1 MELLSTNTVIFFG
14 LVIQFSTNPVTTE
27 RRTRSGSL
35 SPVNCCLKRN
45 LGDKVTTK
53 KLSTFNSWKVMRI
66 KNNPKPTKLFQGSY
80 DTKRDT
86 KALQG
91 GHQWGHHTPRG
102 RPMRIPGYIKFQSYH
117 IFLYCLRFIASEIQI
132 LSSG

>member
-1 MELLSTNTVIFFG
+1 MSTNTVIFFG

-66 KNNPKPTKLFQGSY
+66 KNNPKPTKLFQGIARGTPMGTPHTKGKTNE
-80 DTKRDT
+80 DTRV
-86 KALQG
+86 
-91 GHQWGHHTPRG
+91 H
-102 RPMRIPGYIKFQSYH
+102 
-117 IFLYCLRFIASEIQI
+117 
-132 LSSG
+132 